1 MYDAFSVPFILSC
14 WKLENEDQIKVQMSQ
29 ESLPHLKANRH
40 FHFVDRESLIETFLT
55 SNKAIMMGNRVIY
68 ILVRWRFW

>member
-1 MYDAFSVPFILSC
+1 
-14 WKLENEDQIKVQMSQ
+14 MSQ